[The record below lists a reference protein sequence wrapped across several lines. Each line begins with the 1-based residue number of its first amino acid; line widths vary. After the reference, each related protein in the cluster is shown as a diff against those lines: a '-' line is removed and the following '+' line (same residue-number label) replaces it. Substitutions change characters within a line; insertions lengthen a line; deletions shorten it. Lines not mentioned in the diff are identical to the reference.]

1 MVQSRFIYM
10 AALLGL
16 FTNVEGKTNIR
27 LVGSSKP
34 CEGRVEINMNGLWGT
49 VCEPLIHYT
58 HYPKDKLLAL
68 VVCRHMDCISSSAG
82 SEHMTLKSF
91 GSGSGE
97 IFYSRLNCTG
107 TESNLWECK
116 DDPYYRPYCRSHN
129 TDVGVVCSEQPV
141 TEAAPLNNEYVPDSR
156 FTTACIALAG
166 LLALSIILLLTLTRK
181 LYSYRNELRIR
192 KGSLVSLNDSV
203 YLNIDSDKLP
213 EEAWSGKEQLHTKH
227 SGSSR
232 RYQCRGELPRRPE
245 NPAEQQPSSTDTL
258 FDKDVPYDYNNFEET
273 KVKKIPLESK
283 GSAKTEISLPV
294 YVIVK
299 DSFTKGM
306 PNVSNELLSDELV
319 PSDYDDAE
327 GLEETQ
333 MSLSFKEDKNLPLG
347 CKDYSLDRLV
357 PSDHDDIKGSKENK
371 ISIGS
376 KDALSNKLV
385 PSDYEGLEENQ
396 MSPSDYDDIE
406 GPEENK
412 ITMGHSKD
420 VLSDKLV
427 SSDYDD
433 IELEE
438 NLITL
443 SFKDSLADM
452 LLSSND
458 DVFEG
463 LEKNQMPLDTKGF
476 QAPSAQNAAP
486 RPPSGTSGDYDDVD
500 FFD

>member
-1 MVQSRFIYM
+1 MAEKPIRFFRNGNKKVALIREKVATVTKKSRKKNRFRKKRIRT
-10 AALLGL
+10 LFGL
-16 FTNVEGKTNIR
+16 SWIRKTNIR
-27 LVGSSKP
+27 LVGSSKK

-49 VCEPLIHYT
+49 VCDPLIHYT

-141 TEAAPLNNEYVPDSR
+141 TEPAPLNNEYVPDSR

-181 LYSYRNELRIR
+181 LYSLRNELRIR

-258 FDKDVPYDYNNFEET
+258 SDKDVPYDYNNFEET
-273 KVKKIPLESK
+273 KVEKIPLESK
-283 GSAKTEISLPV
+283 
-294 YVIVK
+294 
-299 DSFTKGM
+299 
-306 PNVSNELLSDELV
+306 ELLSDELV

-333 MSLSFKEDKNLPLG
+333 MSLSFK
-347 CKDYSLDRLV
+347 
-357 PSDHDDIKGSKENK
+357 
-371 ISIGS
+371 
-376 KDALSNKLV
+376 
-385 PSDYEGLEENQ
+385 
-396 MSPSDYDDIE
+396 
-406 GPEENK
+406 
-412 ITMGHSKD
+412 
-420 VLSDKLV
+420 
-427 SSDYDD
+427 
-433 IELEE
+433 
-438 NLITL
+438 
-443 SFKDSLADM
+443 
-452 LLSSND
+452 
-458 DVFEG
+458 
-463 LEKNQMPLDTKGF
+463 
-476 QAPSAQNAAP
+476 
-486 RPPSGTSGDYDDVD
+486 
-500 FFD
+500 